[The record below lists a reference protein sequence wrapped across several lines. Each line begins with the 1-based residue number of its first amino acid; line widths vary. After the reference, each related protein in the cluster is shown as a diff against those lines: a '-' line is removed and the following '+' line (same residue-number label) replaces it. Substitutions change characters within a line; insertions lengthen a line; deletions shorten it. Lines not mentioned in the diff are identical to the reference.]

1 MHACLDA
8 FLDEMKRIVVDQES
22 RKEPV
27 QSMQDRYTLPQV
39 APSYK
44 FLLSLANLQYFRQ
57 TAVNKINSA
66 YGELLGNHVNDVL
79 KVLFIGYF

>member
-8 FLDEMKRIVVDQES
+8 FLDEMKKIVVGQGHDG
-22 RKEPV
+22 EPI
-27 QSMQDRYTLPQV
+27 QSIQDRYTLPQV

-57 TAVNKINSA
+57 NAVTKMASA

-79 KVLFIGYF
+79 KVYR